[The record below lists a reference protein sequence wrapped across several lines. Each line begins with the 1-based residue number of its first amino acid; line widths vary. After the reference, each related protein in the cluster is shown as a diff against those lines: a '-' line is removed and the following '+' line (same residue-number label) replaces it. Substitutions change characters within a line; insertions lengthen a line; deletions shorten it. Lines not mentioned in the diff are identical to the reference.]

1 MNDGSISIGMG
12 ICQVGAGLILFT
24 IGSKSVPAVEL
35 TLLSLTE
42 VILGPIW
49 VFFLLNET
57 ASVNTLIG
65 GAVILLA
72 IAGNALAG
80 ARRKPPMIN

>member
-1 MNDGSISIGMG
+1 
-12 ICQVGAGLILFT
+12 
-24 IGSKSVPAVEL
+24 VPAVEL
-35 TLLSLTE
+35 TLLSLAE

-49 VFFLLNET
+49 VFFFLGET
-57 ASVNTLIG
+57 ASVYTLIG
-65 GAVILLA
+65 GAILLAA

>member
-1 MNDGSISIGMG
+1 VNDGSIAIGMG
-12 ICQVGAGLILFT
+12 ICQVGAGLILYT

-35 TLLSLTE
+35 TLLSLAE

-49 VFFLLNET
+49 VFFLLGET
-57 ASVNTLIG
+57 ASVYTLIG
-65 GAVILLA
+65 GAILLAA